1 MPNPHILRDQK
12 LWFDGFEFTGVMSAM
27 ALDYGAE
34 VVDRTAFGS
43 TTRQRL
49 GGLKTVTAQH
59 EGFFDADPFDE
70 ALFSRIG
77 VADTPMSFAVDDAV
91 EGSVAYSFLANLG
104 EYSPGAQVGEMYRFS
119 VGAEASGSLIR
130 GTLMHD
136 AVRTTSANG
145 TARQLGAVASGQT
158 LYAALHVTAVSGTTP
173 TLDVTVESDDL
184 VGFATPTTRMTF
196 AQKIAIGS
204 QWLTLAGPVTDDWWR
219 IAWSI
224 GGGGPSFDFAVF
236 LGIQ

>member
-1 MPNPHILRDQK
+1 MAEHILRDQK
-12 LWFDGFEFTGVMSAM
+12 LWLDGFDFTGVMNQL

-43 TTRQRL
+43 TARQRL

-59 EGFFDADPFDE
+59 EGFFDADPFDA

-77 VADTPMSFAVDDAV
+77 TPDVPMSFASDDAT
-91 EGSVAYSFLANLG
+91 EGSTAYSFLAELA
-104 EYSPGAQVGEMYRFS
+104 EYSPGGAVGEMFAFS

-136 AVRTTSANG
+136 AARTTTANG
-145 TARQLGAVASGQT
+145 TAQQLGVVSATQT
-158 LYAALHVTAVSGTTP
+158 LYGALHVVAASGTTP
-173 TLDVTVESDDL
+173 TLDVTVESDDAM
-184 VGFATPTTRMTF
+184 GFATPTTRLTF
-196 AQKIAIGS
+196 AQKTAIGS
-204 QWLTLAGPVTDDWWR
+204 EWLTLAGPVTDDWWR
-219 IAWSI
+219 IAWTI
-224 GGGGPSFDFAVF
+224 GGGTPSFTFVVF